1 MKKVMKKIIST
12 LLVLT
17 MVLVQIVPTTLVKA
31 DTVNGRGDSQKGSIT
46 IDNAIIDKTY
56 TIYRIFDLE
65 SYSYDKDSNG
75 NITNA
80 AFVYKVA
87 SKWANFINQDTIKGV
102 YVLVDENGNVTWKEN
117 ASVSEFAKLAI
128 EYAKA
133 HGIENDGEQKAT
145 SKEVKFTNL
154 TLGYYLVDSTVG
166 SLCGLNTTKPD
177 AIIKEKNDIP
187 TIDKKVDNNGTWD
200 KESNA
205 QIGDKVLYK
214 TTITVK
220 NGAENYVL
228 TDTMTEGLTPNN
240 DVVVKIGDTLVET
253 ENYTITYEN
262 NGFVLKFKNEYMA
275 TLTENTVITVTYSAT
290 LNEKAAICKTDSC
303 GHNDNKTYLE
313 YGDNNKT
320 QEDVTKT
327 YTYEFTLI
335 KTNSKKEQLEGAE
348 FELYDKATGGEKILV
363 FKVEDGVY
371 RIAKTNEEKAK
382 AETIKVG
389 KAIILG
395 LDSDKTYYLEEV
407 EHPDGYNKLTSRAE
421 VKVNSKTGTG
431 DGVNVVEITKEV
443 VNLTGAELPSTGGIG
458 TVLFVS
464 IGSLIV
470 LSFGVLLVTK
480 LRLSKMTI

>member
-31 DTVNGRGDSQKGSIT
+31 DTVSGRGDEQKGSIT
-46 IDNAIIDKTY
+46 IDNAIVDKTY

-117 ASVSEFAKLAI
+117 ASVSEFVKLAI

-187 TIDKKVDNNGTWD
+187 TISKEVDNNGTWD

-220 NGAENYVL
+220 KGAENYVL

-253 ENYTITYEN
+253 KNYTITYEN

-290 LNEKAAICKTDSC
+290 LNEKAVICKTNSC

-348 FELYDKATGGEKILV
+348 FELYNKATGGEKILV

-371 RIAKTNEEKAK
+371 RIAKTDEEKAK

-421 VKVNSKTGTG
+421 VKVNPKTGTG

>member
-31 DTVNGRGDSQKGSIT
+31 DTVSGRGDEQKGSIT
-46 IDNAIIDKTY
+46 IDNAIVDKTY

-102 YVLVDENGNVTWKEN
+102 YVLVDDDGNVTWKEN

-187 TIDKKVDNNGTWD
+187 TIDKK
-200 KESNA
+200 
-205 QIGDKVLYK
+205 
-214 TTITVK
+214 
-220 NGAENYVL
+220 GA
-228 TDTMTEGLTPNN
+228 DG
-240 DVVVKIGDTLVET
+240 
-253 ENYTITYEN
+253 
-262 NGFVLKFKNEYMA
+262 
-275 TLTENTVITVTYSAT
+275 S
-290 LNEKAAICKTDSC
+290 
-303 GHNDNKTYLE
+303 
-313 YGDNNKT
+313 
-320 QEDVTKT
+320 
-327 YTYEFTLI
+327 
-335 KTNSKKEQLEGAE
+335 SK
-348 FELYDKATGGEKILV
+348 
-363 FKVEDGVY
+363 
-371 RIAKTNEEKAK
+371 
-382 AETIKVG
+382 
-389 KAIILG
+389 
-395 LDSDKTYYLEEV
+395 
-407 EHPDGYNKLTSRAE
+407 
-421 VKVNSKTGTG
+421 
-431 DGVNVVEITKEV
+431 
-443 VNLTGAELPSTGGIG
+443 
-458 TVLFVS
+458 
-464 IGSLIV
+464 
-470 LSFGVLLVTK
+470 
-480 LRLSKMTI
+480 

>member
-31 DTVNGRGDSQKGSIT
+31 DTVSGRGDSQKGSIT
-46 IDNAIIDKTY
+46 IDNAIVDKTY

-87 SKWANFINQDTIKGV
+87 SKWTNFINQNTIKGV
-102 YVLVDENGNVTWKEN
+102 YVLVDDDGNVTWKEN

-133 HGIENDGEQKAT
+133 NGIENDGEQKAT

-214 TTITVK
+214 TTM
-220 NGAENYVL
+220 Y
-228 TDTMTEGLTPNN
+228 
-240 DVVVKIGDTLVET
+240 
-253 ENYTITYEN
+253 
-262 NGFVLKFKNEYMA
+262 
-275 TLTENTVITVTYSAT
+275 
-290 LNEKAAICKTDSC
+290 
-303 GHNDNKTYLE
+303 
-313 YGDNNKT
+313 
-320 QEDVTKT
+320 
-327 YTYEFTLI
+327 
-335 KTNSKKEQLEGAE
+335 
-348 FELYDKATGGEKILV
+348 
-363 FKVEDGVY
+363 
-371 RIAKTNEEKAK
+371 
-382 AETIKVG
+382 
-389 KAIILG
+389 
-395 LDSDKTYYLEEV
+395 
-407 EHPDGYNKLTSRAE
+407 
-421 VKVNSKTGTG
+421 
-431 DGVNVVEITKEV
+431 
-443 VNLTGAELPSTGGIG
+443 
-458 TVLFVS
+458 
-464 IGSLIV
+464 
-470 LSFGVLLVTK
+470 
-480 LRLSKMTI
+480 